1 MEKKISYL
9 ARNFED
15 IKNELISFSKKYYPD
30 LSDNFNDASVGAWLI
45 DLVSAIGDDLSYHT
59 DRMYQETNIDSANS
73 KNTIL
78 NNARMNGIKVPGPK
92 PSICEVELSCTL
104 EVDNEEI
111 SKPNWNHAPTLKRG
125 GVVGNSNYTFELS
138 EDVNFGEQFN
148 SDGYSNRKFSP
159 IKDSNGNITGYK
171 VTKNTMVIGGQ
182 SKIYKKVIS
191 EDELTPFME
200 IILPELNIMNVESI
214 IFKETSNF
222 NVDPQTYE
230 FYIDEEEFKVKNE
243 AVSTYRYF
251 EVDSLADQYRF
262 GTKTKWSNSNTLT
275 IDLSNPEVYT
285 EYIDDTKRIFS
296 RYYEGVW
303 KPITQKFITEYTDNG
318 YLKIIFGNGN
328 DTIENYTYSNDDKG
342 TLYGKTIT
350 SKIVNNRMLGL
361 LPRAGWTM
369 FVLYRTGGGAET
381 NLAANSI
388 NTIVNV
394 DVTFPNISNDTNITT
409 DAQTSI
415 KNNVIKSL
423 EVTNPTPS
431 VAGKDAPSTEELKYL
446 IKYTIPSQ
454 ERCVTLKDYKSRIM
468 LIPPKYGC
476 PFRCNALE
484 ENNKVV
490 ISLLGLKPTKK
501 LDSSLPSTLV
511 KNLMEYLE
519 NYKMMTDYVEFKSGK
534 IYNLGFEVDVFI
546 DKNYVTSDVVLSI
559 INKITEYFDV
569 NKHDMGEDIF
579 VGDLEKEINILDGV
593 INLIDLRIYKIWGGS
608 YSTTPC
614 PLPTVS
620 NGSSTCNQINSTFNA
635 NGADSQ
641 QIDLNAIDSVLYA
654 DYDSMYEILNPD
666 NDIKVRVKL
675 R

>member
-45 DLVSAIGDDLSYHT
+45 DLVSAVGDDLSYHT

-73 KNTIL
+73 KSTIL
-78 NNARMNGIKVPGPK
+78 NNARMNGVKVPGPK

-104 EVDNEEI
+104 DVDSTDI
-111 SKPNWNHAPTLKRG
+111 SKPNWNQAPMLKRG
-125 GVVGNSNYTFELS
+125 GVVGNSSYTFELS

-148 SDGYSNRKFSP
+148 SDGYSNRKFVP
-159 IKDSNGNITGYK
+159 IKDNNGNITGYK
-171 VTKNTMVIGGQ
+171 VTKNTMVVGGQ

-200 IILPELNIMNVESI
+200 IVLPELNIMNVESI
-214 IFKETSNF
+214 IFKETANF

-230 FYIDEEEFKVKNE
+230 FYIDEEEFKVRNE

-262 GTKTKWSNSNTLT
+262 GTKTNWEDSNSLT
-275 IDLSNPEVYT
+275 INLSNPEIYT
-285 EYIDDTKRIFS
+285 EYVDDENRVYS

-318 YLKIIFGNGN
+318 YLKVIFGNAN
-328 DTIENYTYSNDDKG
+328 DTIDVPNGG

-350 SKIVNNRMLGL
+350 SKIVNNKMLGL

-369 FVLYRTGGGAET
+369 FVLYRIGGGTET
-381 NLAANSI
+381 NLAASAI

-394 DVTFPNISNDTNITT
+394 DVTFPNLQNNDSSYIKV
-409 DAQTSI
+409 

-423 EVTNPTPS
+423 EVNNPTPS
-431 VAGKDAPSTEELKYL
+431 VAGKDSPSSEELKYL

-476 PFRCNALE
+476 PFRCNTLE
-484 ENNKVV
+484 ENNKV
-490 ISLLGLKPTKK
+490 IIPLLGLKPTKK
-501 LDSSLPSTLV
+501 LDSSLPSKLV
-511 KNLMEYLE
+511 ENLIEYLR
-519 NYKMMTDYVEFKSGK
+519 NYKIITDYVELKSGK
-534 IYNLGFEVDVFI
+534 IYNIGFEADVFI

-559 INKITEYFDV
+559 INKITDYFDV
-569 NKHDMGEDIF
+569 NNHDMGEDIF
-579 VGDLEKEINILDGV
+579 VGDLEKEINTLDGV
-593 INLIDLRIYKIWGGS
+593 ISLIDLRIYKIYDGN
-608 YSTTPC
+608 YSSTPC
-614 PLPTVS
+614 PLPTT
-620 NGSSTCNQINSTFNA
+620 GQKLTDG
-635 NGADSQ
+635 NGATIE
-641 QIDLNAIDSVLYA
+641 QIDLNSIDSVLYS

-666 NDIKVRVKL
+666 NDIKIRVKL

>member
-78 NNARMNGIKVPGPK
+78 NNARMNGVKVPGPK
-92 PSICEVELSCTL
+92 SSICEVELSCTL
-104 EVDNEEI
+104 EVDNTDI
-111 SKPNWNHAPTLKRG
+111 SKPNWNQAPMLKRG
-125 GVVGNSNYTFELS
+125 GVVGNSSYTFELS

-148 SDGYSNRKFSP
+148 NDGYSNRKFTP
-159 IKDSNGNITGYK
+159 IKDNNGNITGYK
-171 VTKNTMVIGGQ
+171 VTKNTMVVGGQ

-200 IILPELNIMNVESI
+200 IVLPELNIMNVESI

-230 FYIDEEEFKVKNE
+230 FYIDEEEFKVRNE

-251 EVDSLADQYRF
+251 EVESLADQYIF
-262 GTKTKWSNSNTLT
+262 GTKTNWQDESSLT
-275 IDLSNPEVYT
+275 VNLSNPEIYT
-285 EYIDDTKRIFS
+285 EYVDENNRVYS

-318 YLKIIFGNGN
+318 YLKVIFGNAN
-328 DTIENYTYSNDDKG
+328 DTIDVPNGG

-350 SKIVNNRMLGL
+350 SKIVNNKMLGL

-369 FVLYRTGGGAET
+369 FVLYRVGGGTDT
-381 NLAANSI
+381 NLAANAI

-394 DVTFPNISNDTNITT
+394 DVTFPDLSTSDSSSTT
-409 DAQTSI
+409 I

-423 EVTNPTPS
+423 EVSNPTPS
-431 VAGKDAPSTEELKYL
+431 IAGKDAPSTEELKYL

-476 PFRCNALE
+476 PFRCNTLE

-490 ISLLGLKPTKK
+490 IPLLGLKPTKK
-501 LDSSLPSTLV
+501 LDSSLPSVLV
-511 KNLMEYLE
+511 SNLIEYLR
-519 NYKMMTDYVEFKSGK
+519 NYKMITDYVEFKSGK
-534 IYNLGFEVDVFI
+534 IYHLGFEADVFI
-546 DKNYVTSDVVLSI
+546 DKNYVTADVVLSI
-559 INKITEYFDV
+559 INKITEYFDI

-579 VGDLEKEINILDGV
+579 VGDLEKGINTLDGV
-593 INLIDLRIYKIWGGS
+593 ISLIDLRIYKIWGGS
-608 YSTTPC
+608 YSSTPC
-614 PLPTVS
+614 PLPTISS
-620 NGSSTCNQINSTFNA
+620 NSVCNPINSIFTVED
-635 NGADSQ
+635 GATAE
-641 QIDLNAIDSVLYA
+641 QIDLDSIDSVLYA

-666 NDIKVRVKL
+666 NDIKIRVKL

>member
-45 DLVSAIGDDLSYHT
+45 DLVSAVGDDLSYHT
-59 DRMYQETNIDSANS
+59 DRVYQETNIDSANS
-73 KNTIL
+73 KSTVL
-78 NNARMNGIKVPGPK
+78 NNARMNGVKVPGPK

-104 EVDNEEI
+104 DVDSTDI
-111 SKPNWNHAPTLKRG
+111 SKPNWNQAPMLKRG
-125 GVVGNSNYTFELS
+125 GVVGNSSYTFELS

-148 SDGYSNRKFSP
+148 SDGYSNRKFVP
-159 IKDSNGNITGYK
+159 IKDNNGNITGYK
-171 VTKNTMVIGGQ
+171 VTKNTMVVGGQ

-200 IILPELNIMNVESI
+200 IVLPELNIMNVESI
-214 IFKETSNF
+214 IFKETANF

-230 FYIDEEEFKVKNE
+230 FYIDEEEFKVRNE

-262 GTKTKWSNSNTLT
+262 GTKTNWEDSNSLT
-275 IDLSNPEVYT
+275 INLSNPETYT
-285 EYIDDTKRIFS
+285 EYIDDENRVYS

-318 YLKIIFGNGN
+318 YLKVIFGNAN
-328 DTIENYTYSNDDKG
+328 DTIDVPNGG

-350 SKIVNNRMLGL
+350 SKIVNNKMLGL

-369 FVLYRTGGGAET
+369 FVLYRIGGGTET
-381 NLAANSI
+381 NLASSAI

-394 DVTFPNISNDTNITT
+394 DVTFPNLSNSDSSSTT
-409 DAQTSI
+409 V

-423 EVTNPTPS
+423 EVNNPTPS

-476 PFRCNALE
+476 PFRCNTLE

-490 ISLLGLKPTKK
+490 IPILGLKPTKK
-501 LDSSLPSTLV
+501 LDSSLPSMLV
-511 KNLMEYLE
+511 TNLIEYLR
-519 NYKMMTDYVEFKSGK
+519 NYKMITDYVEFKSGK
-534 IYNLGFEVDVFI
+534 IYHLGFEADVFI
-546 DKNYVTSDVVLSI
+546 DKNYVTADVVLSI
-559 INKITEYFDV
+559 INKITEYFDI

-579 VGDLEKEINILDGV
+579 VGDLEKEINTLDGV
-593 INLIDLRIYKIWGGS
+593 ISLIDLRIYKIWDGS
-608 YSTTPC
+608 YSKTPC
-614 PLPTVS
+614 PLPTI
-620 NGSSTCNQINSTFNA
+620 SSKNSVCNPINSTFTVED
-635 NGADSQ
+635 GAYAE
-641 QIDLNAIDSVLYA
+641 QIDLDSIDSVLYA

-666 NDIKVRVKL
+666 NDVKIRVKL